1 VDFAE
6 SAEHQAL
13 RKTVAEIAARFGG
26 AYYAARAQAREP
38 CTELWQ
44 ALGEAGFIGVNLP
57 EEYGGGGGGLAE
69 LAIVCEETAAQGCP
83 LTLLLVSSGV
93 SAEVIARYGS
103 PEQKQR
109 WLPGIAAGTSKIV
122 FAITEPDAGSNTHKL
137 STTARRDGGDWV
149 LRGTKYYIS
158 GVNEA
163 EAILVVART
172 GRAGATEP
180 GATEHDA
187 PEPGAAEPGATVE
200 GAKDGGGTGH
210 GRLSL
215 FVVPTDAPGLVA
227 RPLPV
232 DVMLPERQFT
242 LHFDDVRLG
251 ADAIVGAE
259 GDGLR
264 QVFHGLNPERI
275 TGAAAGVGVAR
286 YALRRAAEYARTR
299 TVWDQ
304 PIGAH
309 QGVAHPLAKAAIET
323 ELAGLMTRKA
333 AWQHDHGLSAG
344 EASNMAKYAAAE
356 AALAALDQAIQTH
369 GGNGVST
376 EYGLIPLWGLARL
389 LRIAPVNREMVLNY
403 VATHTLGL
411 PRSY

>member
-1 VDFAE
+1 MDFAE
-6 SAEHQAL
+6 TVEHQAL
-13 RKTVAEIAARFGG
+13 RKTVAEIAGRFGG

-38 CTELWQ
+38 CTELWD
-44 ALGEAGFIGVNLP
+44 ALAEGGFIGVNLP
-57 EEYGGGGGGLAE
+57 EEYGGGGGGLTE
-69 LAIVCEETAAQGCP
+69 LAIVCEEAAAQGCP

-93 SAEVIARYGS
+93 SAEVLVRYGS
-103 PEQKQR
+103 PDQKQR
-109 WLPGIAAGTSKIV
+109 WLPGIAAGTSKMV
-122 FAITEPDAGSNTHKL
+122 FAITEPDAGSNSHKL

-172 GRAGATEP
+172 GRDET
-180 GATEHDA
+180 
-187 PEPGAAEPGATVE
+187 
-200 GAKDGGGTGH
+200 TGH

-215 FVVPTDAPGLVA
+215 FVVPTDAPGLVTS
-227 RPLPV
+227 PLPV

-251 ADAIVGAE
+251 TGAIVGVE

-286 YALRRAAEYARTR
+286 YALRRAAQYARTR
-299 TVWDQ
+299 TVWDE
-304 PIGAH
+304 PIGSH
-309 QGVAHPLAKAAIET
+309 QGVSHPLAKAAIET
-323 ELAGLMTRKA
+323 ELAALMTRKA
-333 AWQHDHGLSAG
+333 AWQHDHGMSAG

-356 AALAALDQAIQTH
+356 AAIAAVDQAIQTH
-369 GGNGVST
+369 GGNGVSS

-403 VATHTLGL
+403 VATHTLDL

>member
-1 VDFAE
+1 MDFAE
-6 SAEHQAL
+6 TVEDQAL
-13 RKTVAEIAARFGG
+13 RKTVAEIAGRFGG

-57 EEYGGGGGGLAE
+57 EEYGGGGGGLAQ

-93 SAEVIARYGS
+93 SAEVLARYGR

-109 WLPGIAAGTSKIV
+109 WLPGIAAGTSKMV

-137 STTARRDGGDWV
+137 STTATRDGEAGDGSDGDGWV

-172 GRAGATEP
+172 GVDGAT
-180 GATEHDA
+180 G
-187 PEPGAAEPGATVE
+187 
-200 GAKDGGGTGH
+200 GAKDSRATH

-215 FVVPTDAPGLVA
+215 FVVPADAPGLVA

-251 ADAIVGAE
+251 ADALVGAE

-275 TGAAAGVGVAR
+275 TGAASGVGVAR
-286 YALRRAAEYARTR
+286 YALARAAEYARTR
-299 TVWDQ
+299 TVWDE
-304 PIGAH
+304 PIGSH
-309 QGVAHPLAKAAIET
+309 QGVSHPLAKAAIET
-323 ELAGLMTRKA
+323 ELAALMTRKA
-333 AWQHDHGLSAG
+333 AWQHDHGMSAG
-344 EASNMAKYAAAE
+344 EAANMAKYAAAE
-356 AALAALDQAIQTH
+356 AAIAAVDQAIQTH

-376 EYGLIPLWGLARL
+376 EFGLIPLWGLARL
-389 LRIAPVNREMVLNY
+389 LRIAPVSREMVLNY
-403 VATHTLGL
+403 VAEHTLGL

>member
-1 VDFAE
+1 MDFAE
-6 SAEHQAL
+6 TAEQQAL
-13 RKTVAEIAARFGG
+13 RKTVAEIAGRFGG

-57 EEYGGGGGGLAE
+57 EEYGGGGGGLTE
-69 LAIVCEETAAQGCP
+69 LAIVCEETSAQGCP

-93 SAEVIARYGS
+93 SAEVIARYGRE
-103 PEQKQR
+103 EQKQR
-109 WLPGIAAGTSKIV
+109 WLPGIAAGTSKMV

-137 STTARRDGGDWV
+137 STTARPDGDGWV

-158 GVNEA
+158 GINEA
-163 EAILVVART
+163 ENVLVVART
-172 GRAGATEP
+172 GRDGAT
-180 GATEHDA
+180 G
-187 PEPGAAEPGATVE
+187 E
-200 GAKDGGGTGH
+200 GAEDSRATGR

-227 RPLPV
+227 SPLPV

-242 LHFDDVRLG
+242 LHFDDVRVS
-251 ADAIVGAE
+251 ADALVGAE

-286 YALRRAAEYARTR
+286 YALARAAEYARTR

-304 PIGAH
+304 PIGSH
-309 QGVAHPLAKAAIET
+309 QGVAHPLAQAAIET
-323 ELAGLMTRKA
+323 ELAALMTHKA
-333 AWQHDHGLSAG
+333 AWQHDHGIAAG

-356 AALAALDQAIQTH
+356 AAIAAVDQAIQTH
-369 GGNGVST
+369 GGNGVSAAC
-376 EYGLIPLWGLARL
+376 GLIPLWGVARL

-403 VATHTLGL
+403 VAQHTLGL

>member
-1 VDFAE
+1 MDFAE
-6 SAEHQAL
+6 TVEHQAL
-13 RKTVAEIAARFGG
+13 RKTVAEIAGRFGG
-26 AYYAARAQAREP
+26 AYYAAKAQAREP

-44 ALGEAGFIGVNLP
+44 ALGDAGFIGVNLP

-69 LAIVCEETAAQGCP
+69 LAIVCEETAGQGCP

-103 PEQKQR
+103 AEQKQR

-137 STTARRDGGDWV
+137 STTATRGGDGSDSDGWI

-172 GRAGATEP
+172 GPR
-180 GATEHDA
+180 
-187 PEPGAAEPGATVE
+187 AAEHET
-200 GAKDGGGTGH
+200 TGH

-232 DVMLPERQFT
+232 DVMLPEQQFT
-242 LHFDDVRLG
+242 LHFDDVRVG
-251 ADAIVGAE
+251 ADAMVGAE

-275 TGAAAGVGVAR
+275 TGAANGVGVAR

-299 TVWDQ
+299 TVWDE
-304 PIGAH
+304 PLGSH

-323 ELAGLMTRKA
+323 ELAALMTRKA
-333 AWQHDHGLSAG
+333 AWQHDHGMSAG
-344 EASNMAKYAAAE
+344 EAANMAKYAAAE
-356 AALAALDQAIQTH
+356 AAIAAVDQAIQTH

-376 EYGLIPLWGLARL
+376 EYGLIPLWGLVRL

-403 VATHTLGL
+403 VAQHTLGL

>member
-1 VDFAE
+1 MDFAE
-6 SAEHQAL
+6 TVEDQAL
-13 RKTVAEIAARFGG
+13 RKTVAEIAGRFGG

-69 LAIVCEETAAQGCP
+69 LAIVCEETAGQGCP

-103 PEQKQR
+103 AEQKQR

-137 STTARRDGGDWV
+137 STTATRGGDGSDSDGWI

-172 GRAGATEP
+172 GPR
-180 GATEHDA
+180 
-187 PEPGAAEPGATVE
+187 AAEHET
-200 GAKDGGGTGH
+200 TGH

-232 DVMLPERQFT
+232 DVMLPE
-242 LHFDDVRLG
+242 
-251 ADAIVGAE
+251 
-259 GDGLR
+259 
-264 QVFHGLNPERI
+264 P
-275 TGAAAGVGVAR
+275 
-286 YALRRAAEYARTR
+286 
-299 TVWDQ
+299 
-304 PIGAH
+304 P
-309 QGVAHPLAKAAIET
+309 
-323 ELAGLMTRKA
+323 
-333 AWQHDHGLSAG
+333 
-344 EASNMAKYAAAE
+344 
-356 AALAALDQAIQTH
+356 
-369 GGNGVST
+369 
-376 EYGLIPLWGLARL
+376 
-389 LRIAPVNREMVLNY
+389 
-403 VATHTLGL
+403 GL
-411 PRSY
+411 PRAESGPHRGRGDGRCRRAVRPARRSRVRAPPQRLGRAARQPPGRG

>member
-1 VDFAE
+1 MDFAE
-6 SAEHQAL
+6 TAEQQAL
-13 RKTVAEIAARFGG
+13 RKTVAQIAGRFGG
-26 AYYAARAQAREP
+26 AYYAARAHAREP

-57 EEYGGGGGGLAE
+57 EEYGGGGGGLTE
-69 LAIVCEETAAQGCP
+69 LAIVCEETSAQGCP

-93 SAEVIARYGS
+93 CAEVIARYGRE
-103 PEQKQR
+103 EQKQR
-109 WLPGIAAGTSKIV
+109 WLPGIAAGTSKMV

-137 STTARRDGGDWV
+137 ATTARPDGDGWV

-158 GVNEA
+158 GINEA
-163 EAILVVART
+163 ENVLVVART
-172 GRAGATEP
+172 GRDSATGDGAEDSR
-180 GATEHDA
+180 AT
-187 PEPGAAEPGATVE
+187 GR
-200 GAKDGGGTGH
+200 

-227 RPLPV
+227 SPLPV

-242 LHFDDVRLG
+242 LHFDDVRVG
-251 ADAIVGAE
+251 ADALVGAE

-275 TGAAAGVGVAR
+275 TGAANGVGIAR
-286 YALRRAAEYARTR
+286 YALARAAEYARTR
-299 TVWDQ
+299 TVWEQ
-304 PIGAH
+304 PIGSH
-309 QGVAHPLAKAAIET
+309 QGVAHPLAQAAIET
-323 ELAGLMTRKA
+323 ELAALMTHKA
-333 AWQHDHGLSAG
+333 AWQHDHGIAAG

-356 AALAALDQAIQTH
+356 AAIAAVDQAIQTH
-369 GGNGVST
+369 GGNGVSA
-376 EYGLIPLWGLARL
+376 EYGLVPLWGVARL

-403 VATHTLGL
+403 VAQHTLGL

>member
-1 VDFAE
+1 MDFAE
-6 SAEHQAL
+6 TVEHQAL
-13 RKTVAEIAARFGG
+13 RKTVAEIAGRFGG
-26 AYYAARAQAREP
+26 AYYAAKAQAREP

-44 ALGEAGFIGVNLP
+44 ALAEAGFIGVNLP

-93 SAEVIARYGS
+93 SAEVIARYGRA
-103 PEQKQR
+103 EQKQR

-122 FAITEPDAGSNTHKL
+122 FAITEPDAGSNTHRL
-137 STTARRDGGDWV
+137 STTATRDGGGSDGDGDGWI

-172 GRAGATEP
+172 GPRTA
-180 GATEHDA
+180 EH
-187 PEPGAAEPGATVE
+187 ET
-200 GAKDGGGTGH
+200 TGH

-215 FVVPTDAPGLVA
+215 FVVPADAPGLVA

-232 DVMLPERQFT
+232 DVMLPEQQFT
-242 LHFDDVRLG
+242 LHFDDVRVG
-251 ADAIVGAE
+251 ADAMVGTE

-275 TGAAAGVGVAR
+275 TGAANGVGIAR

-299 TVWDQ
+299 TVWDA
-304 PIGAH
+304 PLGSH

-323 ELAGLMTRKA
+323 ELAALMTRKA
-333 AWQHDHGLSAG
+333 AWQHDHGMSAG

-356 AALAALDQAIQTH
+356 AALAAVDQAIQTH
-369 GGNGVST
+369 GGNGVSA
-376 EYGLIPLWGLARL
+376 EYGLIPLWGVARL

-403 VATHTLGL
+403 VATRTLGL

>member
-1 VDFAE
+1 MDFAE
-6 SAEHQAL
+6 TAEQQAL
-13 RKTVAEIAARFGG
+13 RKTVAEIAGRFGG

-57 EEYGGGGGGLAE
+57 EEYGGGGGGLTE
-69 LAIVCEETAAQGCP
+69 LAIVCEETSAQGCP

-93 SAEVIARYGS
+93 SAEVIARYGRE
-103 PEQKQR
+103 EQKQR
-109 WLPGIAAGTSKIV
+109 WLPGIAAGTSKMV

-137 STTARRDGGDWV
+137 STTARPDGDDWV

-158 GVNEA
+158 GINEA
-163 EAILVVART
+163 ENVLVVART
-172 GRAGATEP
+172 GRDGAT
-180 GATEHDA
+180 G
-187 PEPGAAEPGATVE
+187 E
-200 GAKDGGGTGH
+200 GAEDSRATGR

-227 RPLPV
+227 SPLPV

-242 LHFDDVRLG
+242 LHFDDVRVG
-251 ADAIVGAE
+251 ADALVGAE

-275 TGAAAGVGVAR
+275 TGAANGVGIAR
-286 YALRRAAEYARTR
+286 YALARAAEYARTR
-299 TVWDQ
+299 TVWEQ
-304 PIGAH
+304 PLGSH
-309 QGVAHPLAKAAIET
+309 QGVAHPLAQAAIET
-323 ELAGLMTRKA
+323 ELAALMTHKA
-333 AWQHDHGLSAG
+333 AWQHDHGIAAG

-356 AALAALDQAIQTH
+356 AAIAAVDQAIQTH
-369 GGNGVST
+369 GGNGVSA
-376 EYGLIPLWGLARL
+376 EYGLVPLWGVARL

-403 VATHTLGL
+403 VAQHTLGL

>member
-1 VDFAE
+1 MDFAE
-6 SAEHQAL
+6 TAEQQAL
-13 RKTVAEIAARFGG
+13 RKTVAEIAGRFGG

-57 EEYGGGGGGLAE
+57 EEYGGGGGGLTE
-69 LAIVCEETAAQGCP
+69 LAIVCEETSAQGCP

-93 SAEVIARYGS
+93 SAEVIARYGR
-103 PEQKQR
+103 EDQKQR
-109 WLPGIAAGTSKIV
+109 WLPGIAAGTSKMV

-137 STTARRDGGDWV
+137 STTARPDDGEWV

-158 GVNEA
+158 GINEA
-163 EAILVVART
+163 ENVLVVART
-172 GRAGATEP
+172 GRDSAT
-180 GATEHDA
+180 G
-187 PEPGAAEPGATVE
+187 E
-200 GAKDGGGTGH
+200 GAEDSSATGEGAEDSRATGR

-227 RPLPV
+227 SPLPV

-242 LHFDDVRLG
+242 LHFDDVRVSAG
-251 ADAIVGAE
+251 ALVGAE

-275 TGAAAGVGVAR
+275 TGAANGVGIAR
-286 YALRRAAEYARTR
+286 YALARAAEYARTR
-299 TVWDQ
+299 TVWEQ
-304 PIGAH
+304 PLGSH
-309 QGVAHPLAKAAIET
+309 QGVAHPLARAAIET
-323 ELAGLMTRKA
+323 ELAALMTHKA
-333 AWQHDHGLSAG
+333 AWQHDHGIAAG

-356 AALAALDQAIQTH
+356 AAIAAVDQAIQTH
-369 GGNGVST
+369 GGNGVSA
-376 EYGLIPLWGLARL
+376 EYGLIPLWGVARL

>member
-1 VDFAE
+1 MDFAE
-6 SAEHQAL
+6 TAEQQAL
-13 RKTVAEIAARFGG
+13 RKTVAEIAGRFGG

-57 EEYGGGGGGLAE
+57 EEYGGGGGGLTE
-69 LAIVCEETAAQGCP
+69 LAIVCEETSAQGCP

-93 SAEVIARYGS
+93 SAEVIARYGRE
-103 PEQKQR
+103 EQKQR
-109 WLPGIAAGTSKIV
+109 WLPGIAAGTSKMV

-137 STTARRDGGDWV
+137 STTARPDGDGWV

-158 GVNEA
+158 GINEA
-163 EAILVVART
+163 ENVLVVART
-172 GRAGATEP
+172 GRDGAT
-180 GATEHDA
+180 G
-187 PEPGAAEPGATVE
+187 E
-200 GAKDGGGTGH
+200 GAEDSRATGR

-227 RPLPV
+227 SPLPG

-242 LHFDDVRLG
+242 LHFDDVRVS
-251 ADAIVGAE
+251 ADALVGAE

-275 TGAAAGVGVAR
+275 TGAANGVGIAR
-286 YALRRAAEYARTR
+286 YALARAAEYARTR
-299 TVWDQ
+299 TVWEQ
-304 PIGAH
+304 PLGSH
-309 QGVAHPLAKAAIET
+309 QGVAHPLAQAAIET
-323 ELAGLMTRKA
+323 ELAALMTHKA
-333 AWQHDHGLSAG
+333 AWQHDHGIAAG

-356 AALAALDQAIQTH
+356 AAIAAVDQAIQTH
-369 GGNGVST
+369 GGNGVSAAC
-376 EYGLIPLWGLARL
+376 GLIPLWGVARL

-403 VATHTLGL
+403 VAQHTLGL